1 LKQEQT
7 FAMSFMPSFRRTLGE
22 CNPS

>member
-7 FAMSFMPSFRRTLGE
+7 FALSFMPSFLRTLGE